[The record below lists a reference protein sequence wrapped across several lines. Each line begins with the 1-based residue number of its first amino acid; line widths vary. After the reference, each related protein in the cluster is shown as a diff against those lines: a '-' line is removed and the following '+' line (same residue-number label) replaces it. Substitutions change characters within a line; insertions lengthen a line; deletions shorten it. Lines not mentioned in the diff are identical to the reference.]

1 MDPSFKMPSSLSE
14 SLGLKKRKKN
24 GDHINHRHAAK
35 RFKSE
40 NMGVDEAEN
49 VEPRITVFPNYLSNP
64 INTEEL
70 TELLQCAAL
79 GGNNTVK
86 QPSWC
91 SLHGEK
97 YINVVLVE
105 GVSQSDFYTHY
116 MILNNLRTK
125 YSNRLSFTSS
135 SSSCSLLSTIFNSQV
150 NGLEQLSVS
159 QEQKDNSKLHNVL
172 RTHPVVNKFGTKKRG
187 PTAYIL
193 TQEELIKKRFP
204 VKGLPGFEDF
214 AVIDCD
220 NVTDDSPLFGLD
232 CEMCLT
238 KRGYELTRV
247 SLVDGEGTCL
257 LDELVKPDNK
267 ILNYLTEFSGIT
279 ADMLHSV
286 RTTLRNVQV
295 MLMKLLPP
303 NAILVGHNI
312 NNDLVALKLIHPHL
326 IDTSLLYRREF
337 GQRFKLKVLA
347 KVALGR
353 SIQTQE
359 EKGHHPVED
368 ALAALD
374 LAKYF
379 ISKSPLQ
386 VVEDHLEELWGLTME
401 KEDTPCQST
410 EPPPSQRFGDVLQR
424 LGRSVSY
431 MGKRSDLPL
440 DLAHQQWHNTDK
452 QVLASFRR
460 QSTCPFFSVLGL
472 SSFTHVPP
480 LLENKLSCHLR
491 DLCVVFAGPFPID
504 FCEKEVRRLF
514 RCCGSV
520 RTVRMLNTMHRTHA
534 MVDFKLLEGA
544 SLALQMLNGAT
555 VCGHTMKVHRPVN
568 ESTLDF
574 DVTLDALSS
583 DAVNACRLYT
593 VKLNFHT
600 TGNGYD
606 PVGEFAVNGHKSAS
620 LPVKKSELSEEGLI
634 ETFSRF
640 GVVERVLLGKHGKDA
655 YIQFGNSEGK
665 QAAVESW
672 KELWKDKYI
681 TCPALT
687 PAHIAS
693 MRPDESPRDLTDQ
706 THQRPQDLAIC
717 HMMKKMDVRVGKIFK
732 SLPENTL
739 SMVLLLKHNSAQQPS
754 SPGLCL
760 LEMKREKS

>member
-1 MDPSFKMPSSLSE
+1 MDLSFKMSSSFSTPFDLN
-14 SLGLKKRKKN
+14 KRKRN
-24 GDHINHRHAAK
+24 GDHIHHCHTAK
-35 RFKSE
+35 RLKSE
-40 NMGVDEAEN
+40 NAGVDEAEKA
-49 VEPRITVFPNYLSNP
+49 EPRITVFPNYLSNP
-64 INTEEL
+64 IKTDEL
-70 TELLQCAAL
+70 TELLHCAAL
-79 GGNNTVK
+79 GGTNAVK

-91 SLHGEK
+91 SLHGQK
-97 YINVVLVE
+97 YINVVVVE
-105 GVSQSDFYTHY
+105 GVSQSDFYRHY
-116 MILNNLRTK
+116 IILNNLRTK

-150 NGLEQLSVS
+150 DELEQSSVS
-159 QEQKDNSKLHNVL
+159 QEQKDNSMLHKVL
-172 RTHPVVNKFGTKKRG
+172 RTHPVVLKFGTKKRG
-187 PTAYIL
+187 PTAYML
-193 TQEELIKKRFP
+193 TQEDLIKKHYP

-238 KRGYELTRV
+238 VRGYELTRV
-247 SLVDGEGTCL
+247 SLVNGEGTCL
-257 LDELVKPDNK
+257 MDELVKPDNK
-267 ILNYLTEFSGIT
+267 ILDYLTEFSGIT
-279 ADMLHSV
+279 AAMLHSV
-286 RTTLRNVQV
+286 TTTLRNVQV
-295 MLMKLLPP
+295 MLRKLLPR
-303 NAILVGHNI
+303 NAILVGHTI
-312 NNDLVALKLIHPHL
+312 DNDLVALKLIHPHV
-326 IDTSLLYRREF
+326 IDTSLLYRGEF
-337 GQRFKLKVLA
+337 GRKFKLKLLA
-347 KVALGR
+347 EVALGR
-353 SIQTQE
+353 RIQTQE

-379 ISKSPLQ
+379 ISKSPPQ

-401 KEDTPCQST
+401 EDDTACQST
-410 EPPPSQRFGDVLQR
+410 EPAPSRRFGDVLKR

-431 MGKRSDLPL
+431 VGKRSDLVL
-440 DLAHQQWHNTDK
+440 DLANQQWHNTDK

-460 QSTCPFFSVLGL
+460 RSTCPFFSVLGL
-472 SSFTHVPP
+472 SSFTNVPP
-480 LLENKLSCHLR
+480 LLEHKLSCHLR
-491 DLCVVFAGPFPID
+491 DLCVVFAGPFPTD
-504 FCEKEVRRLF
+504 FSEKEVRRLF

-520 RTVRMLNTMHRTHA
+520 RTVKMLNTMHRTHA
-534 MVDFKLLEGA
+534 MVEFKLLEGA

-555 VCGHTMKVHRPVN
+555 VRGHTMKVHRPVN

-574 DVTLDALSS
+574 DVTLDALKS

-600 TGNGYD
+600 TGNGHD
-606 PVGEFAVNGHKSAS
+606 PVGEFAVNGHSSAS
-620 LPVKKSELSEEGLI
+620 LPVKKSELSEEALI

-640 GVVERVLLGKHGKDA
+640 GVVERVLLGKCGTHA

-665 QAAVESW
+665 RAAVESW
-672 KELWKDKYI
+672 KELWKEKYI
-681 TCPALT
+681 ACPALT
-687 PAHIAS
+687 PAHIAC
-693 MRPDESPRDLTDQ
+693 MRLDESPRDPTDQ
-706 THQRPQDLAIC
+706 THQRLQDLTIC

-739 SMVLLLKHNSAQQPS
+739 SVVLLLKHNSAQQPP